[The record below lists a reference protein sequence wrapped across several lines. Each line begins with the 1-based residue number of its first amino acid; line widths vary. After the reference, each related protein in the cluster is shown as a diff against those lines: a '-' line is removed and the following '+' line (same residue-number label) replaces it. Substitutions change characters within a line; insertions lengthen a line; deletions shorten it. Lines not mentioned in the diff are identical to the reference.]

1 MTEAAEE
8 RAGTDSAA
16 NRPVFGNQGQKNG
29 QIREDKQRP
38 TGGIHESVRRP
49 KRSRERDQDIQG
61 LLRRIAELEDR
72 REQLERQKKQETSEL
87 AVERSERSRLEELVA
102 SLRLELSQVTD
113 RLNRTVTQNTEL
125 KISLRQLEDSS
136 SGHDIEQKMLDK
148 VKELEKSNLET
159 LLKTYKG

>member
-1 MTEAAEE
+1 M
-8 RAGTDSAA
+8 
-16 NRPVFGNQGQKNG
+16 
-29 QIREDKQRP
+29 
-38 TGGIHESVRRP
+38 
-49 KRSRERDQDIQG
+49 
-61 LLRRIAELEDR
+61 
-72 REQLERQKKQETSEL
+72 
-87 AVERSERSRLEELVA
+87 A